1 MVELREVGP
10 GRTECCHE
18 PIPAAADNHLD
29 RGSLSIDRRWRGM
42 DTQWVGSLLR
52 GALVIQ
58 ALAHGTHIVWRRSN
72 CFYTG
77 ATCVEDNSW

>member
-29 RGSLSIDRRWRGM
+29 KGSLSIDRCG
-42 DTQWVGSLLR
+42 
-52 GALVIQ
+52 GAWAPNGLV
-58 ALAHGTHIVWRRSN
+58 A
-72 CFYTG
+72 CFG
-77 ATCVEDNSW
+77 VL